1 MFIETIIL
9 ILIIPLV
16 ALQSIMG
23 VGVLVLGT
31 PILLLL
37 NVSLIDTIAFLLPI
51 SIATSFLNI
60 LITKIQRRTFYNQER
75 FKKFFI
81 MCLPSVF
88 IGLLILK
95 YFNEIINFDYL
106 VSLII
111 IFTVIFKNYISK
123 KIKTLKKKL
132 NNLAL
137 IIIGIVHGITNSGG
151 TLLSIFLVNIYSAKS
166 DIRSETNL
174 FYFSLALAQFFLFC
188 MIFGYEQNI
197 NEPFLIAILTFTG
210 VLLGNLLIKII
221 NEEMFKKT
229 VYSLALIAAVSLIIK
244 NIF

>member
-9 ILIIPLV
+9 VLIIPLV
-16 ALQSIMG
+16 ALQSVIG

-31 PILLLL
+31 PTLLLL
-37 NVSLIDTIAFLLPI
+37 NISLIDTIAFLLPI
-51 SIATSFLNI
+51 SITTSFLNI
-60 LITKIQRRTFYNQER
+60 LITKIQRRTFYNKER

-81 MCLPSVF
+81 ICLPSVL

-95 YFNEIINFDYL
+95 YFNEVINFNYL

-111 IFTVIFKNYISK
+111 IFTVIFRGYFSK
-123 KIKTLKKKL
+123 KIKALKRKL

-137 IIIGIVHGITNSGG
+137 IIIGIVHGMTNSGG

-188 MIFGYEQNI
+188 IIFDYKQNI
-197 NEPFLIAILTFTG
+197 NEPFLIIILTIAG
-210 VLLGNLLIKII
+210 VLLGNFLIKVI
-221 NEEMFKKT
+221 NEKLFKKV
-229 VYSLALIAAVSLIIK
+229 VYSLAFVTAVSLIIK
-244 NIF
+244 NII